1 MKLTKK
7 EMTGLSLIV
16 GLGAAMIAIPLCC
29 SSKSPEKR
37 FICGGRTML
46 SAIPDIARKYT
57 VSMASRMLH

>member
-7 EMTGLSLIV
+7 EMTGLGLVV

-57 VSMASRMLH
+57 VSIASRRLH

>member
-7 EMTGLSLIV
+7 EMTGLGLIV
-16 GLGAAMIAIPLCC
+16 GLGAAMVMIPLCC

-46 SAIPDIARKYT
+46 SAIPDIAKKYT
-57 VSMASRMLH
+57 FTLASRMMH

>member
-7 EMTGLSLIV
+7 EMTGLGLVV
-16 GLGAAMIAIPLCC
+16 GLSAAMIAIPLCC

-57 VSMASRMLH
+57 VTMASKMLH